1 MLSLLRD
8 NCLGKEE
15 RILIIP
21 EDLEHLKAKTV
32 LFTLVYK
39 TTTWYDTEYIVN
51 NVNTWWLLAIK
62 NF

>member
-21 EDLEHLKAKTV
+21 EDLEHLKAKTQSYLL
-32 LFTLVYK
+32 LFTKGPPDITQSTL
-39 TTTWYDTEYIVN
+39 
-51 NVNTWWLLAIK
+51 
-62 NF
+62 